1 MFLFK
6 KGTSRRGLGKLLS
19 YFLEHCR
26 ATAHF
31 KSRHLFL
38 NISPWYQSFVCACPS
53 VDQKV
58 GSLPLLCCE
67 QAEAVKWLMLLE
79 SHHGI
84 YSASVAMSPV
94 FPFVPC
100 NIIGNISSIWPWPK
114 GLSHSIMIL
123 PEIIIVK
130 WLNILINR
138 AAIYT
143 WVGCALR
150 NAKRSILILIYVN
163 NFKNNSV
170 CVCN

>member
-1 MFLFK
+1 MSFVLQYQPLVSVFCLCPSFR
-6 KGTSRRGLGKLLS
+6 GSESGERALALLWTSRSCQMTNALG
-19 YFLEHCR
+19 
-26 ATAHF
+26 
-31 KSRHLFL
+31 
-38 NISPWYQSFVCACPS
+38 ISPWHLFC
-53 VDQKV
+53 
-58 GSLPLLCCE
+58 LCCHE
-67 QAEAVKWLMLLE
+67 
-79 SHHGI
+79 
-84 YSASVAMSPV
+84 PV

-150 NAKRSILILIYVN
+150 DAKRSILILIYVN
-163 NFKNNSV
+163 NFKNNSI